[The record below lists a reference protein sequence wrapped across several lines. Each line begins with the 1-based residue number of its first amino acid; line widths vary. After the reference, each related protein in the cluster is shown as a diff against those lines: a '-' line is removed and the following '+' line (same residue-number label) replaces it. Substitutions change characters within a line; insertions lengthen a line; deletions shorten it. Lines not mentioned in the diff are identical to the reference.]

1 MSFIRDYRL
10 LGLLLALLAGCG
22 GAEHQDLRQWMEE
35 NTRDLRGKV
44 APLPDVVAYQPVPY
58 EFEGQID
65 PFRPAKI
72 QPDAN
77 DRRGEG
83 KSGKFQPDF
92 EARERRNSPLERYPL
107 ESLTM
112 IGKLVLNNRPMAVI
126 KFDDKVQQVK
136 VGDYIGLDFGLVTEI
151 RDNEL
156 KLRELIQNSDGE
168 WEQRDSALIL
178 QTTEGSSK

>member
-1 MSFIRDYRL
+1 MRILSHVL
-10 LGLLLALLAGCG
+10 LGVMASVLLGCG
-22 GAEHQDLRQWMEE
+22 GSEHQDLRQWMDE
-35 NTRDLRGKV
+35 NTRDMRGKIP
-44 APLPDVVAYQPVPY
+44 PLPEVMVYQPAPY
-58 EFEGQID
+58 DQEGQMD
-65 PFRPAKI
+65 PFRAAKI
-72 QPDAN
+72 QPDAA

-112 IGKLVLNNRPMAVI
+112 IGKLVLNNRPMAVL
-126 KFDDKVQQVK
+126 KYDDRIQQVK

-151 RDNEL
+151 LDNEL

-168 WEQRDSALIL
+168 WEQRDSSLML
-178 QTTEGSSK
+178 QTTEGGGK